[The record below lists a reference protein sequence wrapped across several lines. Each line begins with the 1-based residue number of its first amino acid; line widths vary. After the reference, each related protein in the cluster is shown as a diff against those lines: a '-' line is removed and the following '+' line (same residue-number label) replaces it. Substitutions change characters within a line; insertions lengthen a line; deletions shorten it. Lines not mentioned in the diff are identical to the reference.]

1 MKKIFATLAVIL
13 AVLALV
19 CSCTQKAKVIPER
32 APEGLPP
39 VVDVDPVRLTLT
51 FVLPEGGV
59 KSAWEAGDKIV
70 VHGEYAKD
78 QVTVTLA
85 AGDIGSDGRVATQ
98 TVDGLKPYVREDLAS
113 NLYAAWPAELVQN
126 PDHCFFYSGFNTTNA
141 LLMAACN
148 DADNKFQ
155 FKELTAAIDYNVSGD
170 FDTYAFTGRKDAQVG
185 YEYLQVKVT
194 EKEFIIDQY
203 HRTPVVT
210 ISGSINAGMDALQQI
225 YLPAGTELPAGF
237 DLKFYKDGEA
247 KKVYTVK
254 TETTA
259 EPGKPIDL
267 GDITA
272 GLKDFQQAI
281 DVTKAVNLAPDG
293 NANCYIVTEPGIY
306 KFPTVK
312 GNSSKSVGTVESTKV
327 LWETW
332 NNGETVTEGS
342 LISNTMFEGGQFYF
356 EVPSPFHAGN
366 ALVAVLD
373 ENETILWSWH
383 IWMPETEPTADEY
396 GYAVGCKIMGRN
408 LGALVD
414 TQPGVMADPRSFGLF
429 YQWGRKD
436 PFLGP
441 KEAGSD
447 ESATFVGTAMTTH
460 SERVTQDQSSDDLE
474 ETATM
479 PTTFLTVTGADWNLI
494 DDREAWGDQERS
506 NKKTI
511 YDPCP
516 YGYRVGGRKRGQ
528 FYEPDKNP
536 GVAATFSASVEN
548 AYYLIGNPSAAF
560 PLCGYLDEDG
570 TYYADGALVWNTHMD
585 HDTANSTYCMLVS
598 GGSLKKGQKSRSIGA
613 SIRCETY
620 DE

>member
-1 MKKIFATLAVIL
+1 MKKIFASLAIL
-13 AVLALV
+13 STVAVLF
-19 CSCTQKAKVIPER
+19 SCAQKENTPSGGETPGKKQEVEPVS
-32 APEGLPP
+32 LP
-39 VVDVDPVRLTLT
+39 LT
-51 FVLPEGGV
+51 FVLPANAE
-59 KSAWEAGDKIV
+59 KTAWVAGDKIV

-85 AGDIGSDGRVATQ
+85 AGDISSDGKTASL
-98 TVDGLKPYVREDLAS
+98 TVDGLKPYVREDVGS
-113 NLYAAWPAELVQN
+113 TLYAGYPADAVDLL
-126 PDHCFFYSGFNTTNA
+126 PHCFFYTKFNTSNRY
-141 LLMAACN
+141 LLAACN
-148 DADNKFQ
+148 DAQNKFQ
-155 FKELTAAIDYNVSGD
+155 FMEVCSRLSFSVNGD
-170 FDTYAFTGRKDAQVG
+170 FDSYAITGRKDAVTG
-185 YEYLQVKVT
+185 YEALQVKITDKEQNLNQYRQGALVT
-194 EKEFIIDQY
+194 
-203 HRTPVVT
+203 VT
-210 ISGSINAGMDALQQI
+210 GKLASGAQAI
-225 YLPAGTELPAGF
+225 YVPAGTVLPSGF
-237 DLKFYKDGEA
+237 DLKFFKDGEA
-247 KKVYTVK
+247 KKVYTEKEEVSFK
-254 TETTA
+254 ES
-259 EPGKPIDL
+259 GLDL

-272 GLKDFQQAI
+272 DLTGFQQAI

-312 GNSSKSVGTVESTKV
+312 GNSSKSVGSVESTNV

-342 LISNTMFEGGQFYF
+342 LISITMFEGGQFYF

-383 IWMPETEPTADEY
+383 IWMPETAPTADEY
-396 GYAVGCKIMGRN
+396 GYAAGCKIMSRN

-447 ESATFVGTAMTTH
+447 ESATFVGTAMTTY

-474 ETATM
+474 DTAAM

-536 GVAATFSASVEN
+536 AVAATFSASVEN

-560 PLCGYLDEDG
+560 PLCGYLNEDG

-598 GGSLKKGQKSRSIGA
+598 DGVLKKGQKSRSIGA